1 MTSAAASTIVARS
14 RPQGAS
20 RPGSHL
26 IQVIS
31 SVSFGFEGPSGIVA
45 DEQQGDARRVDRLLA
60 GVFEIDGHA
69 MADHRLHLAQAPV
82 GLVGMAHEDARLDKR
97 IHDALL
103 IGRRTRPSQPRF
115 AVVPFAK
122 VPNHAKDRAMT
133 DAARPSPRLAAAP
146 ELNVNGPDFAA
157 LVAARLC
164 HDFISPASAIV
175 SGLDLLEDPSAQDMR
190 EDAMSL
196 IASSARKLADLL
208 QFTRVAFGA
217 SASAEN
223 FDSREL
229 EKLAQGV
236 FAHVRPT
243 MDWAIPPST
252 LNKASARAILNIAQ
266 IAASA
271 LPAGGK
277 ATLRAVVV
285 DDRVAI
291 TADAV
296 GPRARL
302 RPEVLAG
309 LKGEA
314 LAEGLG
320 GPWVQAAYLNALVR
334 AAGGQVG
341 VELGEDQVSLAAWVP
356 A

>member
-1 MTSAAASTIVARS
+1 
-14 RPQGAS
+14 
-20 RPGSHL
+20 
-26 IQVIS
+26 
-31 SVSFGFEGPSGIVA
+31 
-45 DEQQGDARRVDRLLA
+45 
-60 GVFEIDGHA
+60 
-69 MADHRLHLAQAPV
+69 
-82 GLVGMAHEDARLDKR
+82 
-97 IHDALL
+97 
-103 IGRRTRPSQPRF
+103 
-115 AVVPFAK
+115 
-122 VPNHAKDRAMT
+122 MT
-133 DAARPSPRLAAAP
+133 DADAPTPAPTDTPAPAPAP

-157 LVAARLC
+157 LLAARLC

-175 SGLDLLEDPSAQDMR
+175 SGLDLLDDPSAQDMR

-243 MDWAIPPST
+243 LDWAIPPST

-266 IAASA
+266 LAASA

-277 ATLRAVVV
+277 ATLRAVVL

-291 TADAV
+291 TAESV

-314 LAEGLG
+314 LSEGLG
-320 GPWVQAAYLNALVR
+320 GPWVQAAYLHALVN

-341 VELGEDQVSLAAWVP
+341 VELGEDTVSLAAWVP